1 MAKIVGVK
9 FKNAGKV
16 YYFDPR
22 GEAFRGGEGVIVE
35 TAKGLEYGETAGE
48 VREVADD
55 EVVQP
60 LKPVVRRATQKDE
73 DCRKHYMEKRP
84 ETIKTLKEL
93 IAKSG
98 LEMKLVDAEY
108 SFDGSKLFVYFSA
121 ENRVDFREL
130 VHTINTTLKTRV
142 DLRQIGI
149 RDEAKMLGGFAPCG
163 RPCCCSAFLQDFK
176 KVSIKMAKTQGLS
189 LNPGKIS
196 GLCGRLMC
204 CLDYENDY
212 YAEVSKQMP
221 KIGAQVETED
231 GVGTVVSNNM
241 LKLITRVKFVNADNS
256 EVYRDYESA
265 TMKSVKK
272 EAAQTSVK
280 EMASG
285 QAANEETPVAEVVEK
300 QKPQPHAEKRQDKPN
315 GNRHERHHEK
325 HHEKPH
331 DHRERGE
338 KQGENKPQGEN
349 KERKPQSKPHGERKP
364 HGENPQGV
372 EGGEQTAQANYHHHR
387 RHRHHHRGNHGG
399 NHGGNN
405 GGNHNPPQGEKN

>member
-22 GEAFRGGEGVIVE
+22 GEVFRGGEGVIVE
-35 TAKGLEYGETAGE
+35 TAKGLEYGVTSGE
-48 VREVADD
+48 VRDIAEDA
-55 EVVQP
+55 VVQP
-60 LKPVVRRATQKDE
+60 LKPVIRRATQKDE
-73 DCRKHYMEKRP
+73 DTRKHFIEKRS
-84 ETIKTLKEL
+84 ETMQVLREL

-121 ENRVDFREL
+121 ENRVDFRDL

-256 EVYRDYESA
+256 EVYRDYETA
-265 TMKSVKK
+265 TMKAFKRENA
-272 EAAQTSVK
+272 EASVK
-280 EMASG
+280 EIADEDLP
-285 QAANEETPVAEVVEK
+285 AAEKPKTEGAEE
-300 QKPQPHAEKRQDKPN
+300 QKPQPHVERAEKRQDKPH
-315 GNRHERHHEK
+315 GNRHGEK
-325 HHEKPH
+325 HRDKPH
-331 DHRERGE
+331 GD
-338 KQGENKPQGEN
+338 KPNGENK
-349 KERKPQSKPHGERKP
+349 GERKP
-364 HGENPQGV
+364 HEKPHGESKPHVDKPHGAKPQAV
-372 EGGEQTAQANYHHHR
+372 EGGEQSAQANHHRHR

-399 NHGGNN
+399 NNGGNN
-405 GGNHNPPQGEKN
+405 GVPQGGKEN

>member
-22 GEAFRGGEGVIVE
+22 GEVFRGGEGVIVE
-35 TAKGLEYGETAGE
+35 TAKGLEYGVTAGE

-73 DCRKHYMEKRP
+73 DSRKHYMEKRS
-84 ETIKTLKEL
+84 ETMKVLKEL
-93 IAKSG
+93 IEKSG

-130 VHTINTTLKTRV
+130 VHTINVTLKTRV

-265 TMKSVKK
+265 TMKAFKK
-272 EAAQTSVK
+272 ESAEVPVK
-280 EMASG
+280 
-285 QAANEETPVAEVVEK
+285 EVVEV
-300 QKPQPHAEKRQDKPN
+300 QSVEGEEVAETENIAQQSAFPQAEKTEKVEKTHHRDRGNHGGKRHEKRGEHKPHAEKADKPQ
-315 GNRHERHHEK
+315 GERKAH
-325 HHEKPH
+325 
-331 DHRERGE
+331 
-338 KQGENKPQGEN
+338 GENKPQSP
-349 KERKPQSKPHGERKP
+349 K
-364 HGENPQGV
+364 PQGV
-372 EGGEQTAQANYHHHR
+372 EGEQQAQQTNHHHR
-387 RHRHHHRGNHGG
+387 RHRHHHRGNHGE
-399 NHGGNN
+399 NN
-405 GGNHNPPQGEKN
+405 GGNRGEKNNAPQGEKK

>member
-22 GEAFRGGEGVIVE
+22 GELFRDGEGVIVE
-35 TAKGLEYGETAGE
+35 TAKGLEYGVAAGE
-48 VREVADD
+48 VRDVPEE

-73 DCRKHYMEKRP
+73 ESRKRFMEKRP
-84 ETIKTLKEL
+84 ETMRTLRDL
-93 IAKSG
+93 IDKSG

-130 VHTINTTLKTRV
+130 VHAINTTLKTRV

-241 LKLITRVKFVNADNS
+241 LKLITRVKFSNPDGTD
-256 EVYRDYESA
+256 VYRDYETA
-265 TMKSVKK
+265 TMKAQHKAIAENQTEEKAES
-272 EAAQTSVK
+272 AAEDADFPQEK
-280 EMASG
+280 
-285 QAANEETPVAEVVEK
+285 PVEK
-300 QKPQPHAEKRQDKPN
+300 KNHS
-315 GNRHERHHEK
+315 EK
-325 HHEKPH
+325 HR
-331 DHRERGE
+331 DHHRHGENANPE
-338 KQGENKPQGEN
+338 KQGEKH
-349 KERKPQSKPHGERKP
+349 KEKHHGERKP
-364 HGENPQGV
+364 HKEERPVGEG
-372 EGGEQTAQANYHHHR
+372 TAEQANSARPGGNGNKNRH
-387 RHRHHHRGNHGG
+387 HRHHHHRPHEHGG
-399 NHGGNN
+399 EKRQN
-405 GGNHNPPQGEKN
+405 GGQPPKGKEN